1 MRPLVSQTSPVQ
13 SLGMADL
20 PYPSPDVQLAAQIGV
35 LAPSVAAATPGVR
48 RKLKAKLWKRYGQVV
63 VCHNGPLTAEQALW
77 VALLR
82 SPRGVVLSGLSAA
95 IGRGLRW
102 DAPPRP
108 QLLVP
113 AGGPLPHL
121 QGIDVARTRLLDADD
136 VHPTAQP
143 PQLRLPR
150 ALIDRA
156 SRLDRPDDVRAVLCA
171 GVQQRLVRAGDLR
184 AVVLRLGPVRHRG
197 LLLRTLDDVEGGA
210 HSVRE
215 MQFLRVLRRAG
226 LPLPNLQVVRCRPGG
241 RHYLDAG
248 WDQFALHVEVDGLGH
263 LLVGTWSSDLD
274 RTNELEL
281 SGQKECRLRIPG
293 FWLDERSEHAVDQVR
308 RGLIRG
314 GWVPGG
320 ASKVAINEAA

>member
-1 MRPLVSQTSPVQ
+1 
-13 SLGMADL
+13 MADL
-20 PYPSPDVQLAAQIGV
+20 PYPSPDVQLAARIGV
-35 LAPSVAAATPGVR
+35 LAPSLVAAMPGVR

-95 IGRGLRW
+95 IARGLRW
-102 DAPPRP
+102 EAPPRP

-113 AGGPLPHL
+113 ACGPLPHL
-121 QGIDVARTRLLDADD
+121 QGIEVARTRLLGEAD
-136 VHPTAQP
+136 VHSTAQP

-156 SRLDRPDDVRAVLCA
+156 SRLDRPDDVRALLCA
-171 GVQQRLVRAGDLR
+171 GVQQRLVRAADVR

-197 LLLRTLDDVEGGA
+197 LLLRTLDDVESGA

-215 MQFLRVLRRAG
+215 VQFLTALRRAG
-226 LPLPNLQVVRCRPGG
+226 LPLPQLQVVRQRAGG
-241 RHYLDAG
+241 RRYLDAG
-248 WDQFALHVEVDGLGH
+248 WEQYALHVEVDGLGH
-263 LLVGTWSSDLD
+263 LQVGTWSSDAD

-281 SGQKECRLRIPG
+281 SGPQECRLRIPG
-293 FWLDERSEHAVDQVR
+293 FWLDEREGHALDQVR
-308 RGLIRG
+308 RGLLRG
-314 GWVPGG
+314 GWVPG
-320 ASKVAINEAA
+320 SSPDVAINEAA